1 MEDAQGPDFC
11 VSGRWGLQTKIC
23 RVEALDPATLVYLPG
38 ALHVR
43 RPRPTPDKVPGTFF
57 QTPPRLPAPWR
68 NRGEGAR
75 RRLRHPCKDGTAR
88 ERDWAQGVRRKT
100 FLMGRTEVSEGRGGE
115 NQRQSGLTQ
124 REYQNNNNKKA
135 HVSSVRNR
143 ILAILLTELNKILR
157 RDTARNRYWRKREKF
172 QERARRIRDVRNSHR
187 AGEIILFRPRP
198 CLCTSG
204 TTKSHLWM

>member
-1 MEDAQGPDFC
+1 M
-11 VSGRWGLQTKIC
+11 GLQPKIC

-38 ALHVR
+38 ALHV
-43 RPRPTPDKVPGTFF
+43 PLATPHSRQSPGHFLR
-57 QTPPRLPAPWR
+57 TPPRLPGARR

-88 ERDWAQGVRRKT
+88 ERDWARGVRRKT
-100 FLMGRTEVSEGRGGE
+100 LLMGRTEASEGRGGE

-124 REYQNNNNKKA
+124 REYQNNNNKKV

-143 ILAILLTELNKILR
+143 ILAILPTELSKILR
-157 RDTARNRYWRKREKF
+157 NRDTARNRYWRKREKF
-172 QERARRIRDVRNSHR
+172 QEGAKRIRDVRNSHR
-187 AGEIILFRPRP
+187 AGEIIIFRPRP